1 MSLAKPSIGPRYAH
15 ENRKVQGRATRL
27 TLLLLILAVVAVGV
41 WRAPW
46 PTPTTSSSTLPPNL
60 TTVPIVR
67 RDLANQLEVGGTI
80 AYEDIGRQ
88 LTDQLPGV
96 ITAIPDEGTVIQRG
110 QALFEINATPV
121 VLMYGLLPA
130 WRSLSDGV
138 RGPDVKEFEENLIA
152 LGDRTLIADGNF
164 TGADASAV
172 RRWQQSLGL
181 PRTGVVELGRV
192 AFLPGPVRIESQTMA
207 VGSIAQTGTPPIAI
221 TSVNRIVVA
230 QVDANVAEQLHPG
243 DTVALT
249 FPDGKTTT
257 GALSKITPQVS
268 GQTGGSAPN
277 SSQGASAKLTITGD
291 LSGFDGPSVTAV
303 VTLQSVKAVLA
314 VPITALLALAEG
326 GYGVEILDAND
337 HRRLVAAK
345 TGLFDERAGL
355 VEVSGPD
362 LAEGVRVVIPGET

>member
-1 MSLAKPSIGPRYAH
+1 
-15 ENRKVQGRATRL
+15 
-27 TLLLLILAVVAVGV
+27 
-41 WRAPW
+41 
-46 PTPTTSSSTLPPNL
+46 
-60 TTVPIVR
+60 VPIVR